1 METKELIA
9 LEEQL
14 ELIGGT
20 TVNDE
25 LVDLS
30 ETNDELVDIST
41 IESTKRNVNL
51 VYKASDLKNLSA

>member
-20 TVNDE
+20 VPDE
-25 LVDLS
+25 IADSLEVA
-30 ETNDELVDIST
+30 DEIADSLEIKKVTSV
-41 IESTKRNVNL
+41 K
-51 VYKASDLKNLSA
+51 LKYNTSSLKSLAN

>member
-25 LVDLS
+25 IIDNA
-30 ETNDELVDIST
+30 EINDEIIDNAEVVR
-41 IESTKRNVNL
+41 TKRTVE
-51 VYKASDLKNLSA
+51 YKASDLKNLTA